1 MNKAAVDQRLHF
13 EDFPPGREF
22 ALGPLEVSAE
32 EIVTFAAEF
41 DPQPMHL
48 EEDSGK
54 ASLLGGLAASG
65 WQTCG
70 MTMRMMA
77 DAYILKSS
85 AQGAPKVDY
94 VRWKRPVL
102 AGDVL
107 SGVSRV
113 ISARPLK
120 SKPGLGIVQFVHEL
134 YNQRGELVCESSNPT
149 FFGMREKVETDERT

>member
-1 MNKAAVDQRLHF
+1 MNTAPDNPRLCY
-13 EDFPPGREF
+13 EDFTPGREF
-22 ALGPLEVSAE
+22 ALGPLTVDAE
-32 EIVTFAAEF
+32 EVIEFAAEF

-48 EEDSGK
+48 DETAGK
-54 ASLLGGLAASG
+54 ESLLGGLAASG

-70 MTMRMMA
+70 LIMRMMA
-77 DAYILKSS
+77 QSYILNST

-113 ISARPLK
+113 LSARPLK
-120 SKPGLGIVQFVHEL
+120 SRPGLGIVQFEQEIH
-134 YNQRGELVCESSNPT
+134 NQRGELVCECSNPT
-149 FFGMREKVETDERT
+149 FFAMRDAGGGQ

>member
-1 MNKAAVDQRLHF
+1 MNTASDNPKLCY
-13 EDFPPGREF
+13 EDFTPGRAF
-22 ALGPLEVSAE
+22 ALGPLTVDAE
-32 EIVTFAAEF
+32 EIVEFAAEF

-48 EEDSGK
+48 DEAAGRE
-54 ASLLGGLAASG
+54 SLLGGLAASG

-70 MTMRMMA
+70 LIMRMMA
-77 DAYILKSS
+77 QSYILNST

-113 ISARPLK
+113 LSARPLK
-120 SKPGLGIVQFVHEL
+120 SRPGLGIVQFEQEIH
-134 YNQRGELVCESSNPT
+134 NQRGELVCECSNPT
-149 FFGMREKVETDERT
+149 FFAMRDKSDRQ

>member
-1 MNKAAVDQRLHF
+1 MNTASDNPKLCF
-13 EDFPPGREF
+13 EDFTPGREF
-22 ALGPLEVSAE
+22 ALGPLTVDAE
-32 EIVTFAAEF
+32 EVIEFAAEF

-48 EEDSGK
+48 DEAAGK
-54 ASLLGGLAASG
+54 ESLLEGLAASG

-70 MTMRMMA
+70 LIMRMMA
-77 DAYILKSS
+77 QSYILDST

-113 ISARPLK
+113 LSARPLK
-120 SKPGLGIVQFVHEL
+120 SRPGLGIVQFEQEIR
-134 YNQRGELVCESSNPT
+134 NQRGEIVCECSNPT
-149 FFGMREKVETDERT
+149 FFAMRDAGGG

>member
-1 MNKAAVDQRLHF
+1 MNTAPDNPRLSY
-13 EDFPPGREF
+13 EDFTPGREF
-22 ALGPLEVSAE
+22 ALGPLTVDAE
-32 EIVTFAAEF
+32 EVIEFAAEF

-48 EEDSGK
+48 DEAAGK
-54 ASLLGGLAASG
+54 ESLLGGLAASG

-70 MTMRMMA
+70 LIMRMMA
-77 DAYILKSS
+77 QSYILNST

-113 ISARPLK
+113 LSARPLK
-120 SKPGLGIVQFVHEL
+120 SRPGLGIVQFEQEIQ
-134 YNQRGELVCESSNPT
+134 NQHGELVCECSNPT
-149 FFGMREKVETDERT
+149 FFAMRDAGGGQ